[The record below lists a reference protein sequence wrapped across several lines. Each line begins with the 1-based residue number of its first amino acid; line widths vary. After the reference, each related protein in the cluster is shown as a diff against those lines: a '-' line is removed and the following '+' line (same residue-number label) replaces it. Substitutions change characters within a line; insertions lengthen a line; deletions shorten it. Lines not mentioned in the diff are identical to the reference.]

1 MNDIEFFHNKN
12 PQAPMEYC
20 DAAVKL
26 YHILLWL
33 DAFENN
39 VQIEQYYE
47 SFIFIFPNG
56 QITIRAL
63 RTPAHVFRPHYIA
76 YIKGRAMS
84 NFFDGV
90 VDIALWLKKNWD
102 DLVKDA

>member
-1 MNDIEFFHNKN
+1 MSDIEFFQMKN
-12 PQAPMEYC
+12 PHASMEYC

-39 VQIEQYYE
+39 VQIEKYYE

-63 RTPAHVFRPHYIA
+63 MTPAHVFRPYYIA
-76 YIKGRAMS
+76 YINGAAMDV
-84 NFFDGV
+84 FFEGIV
-90 VDIALWLKKNWD
+90 SIALWLKKNWD

>member
-1 MNDIEFFHNKN
+1 MSDIEFFQTKN
-12 PQAPMEYC
+12 PHAPVEYC

-26 YHILLWL
+26 YHILLRL

-39 VQIEQYYE
+39 VQIEKYYE

-63 RTPAHVFRPHYIA
+63 MTPAHVFRPHYIA
-76 YIKGRAMS
+76 YIKDRTMS

-90 VDIALWLKKNWD
+90 VHIALWLKKNWD